1 MSDLKTCDHR
11 GAISHVNAKGTSGVI
26 AMKIEKMDEGNDLDL
41 VRLCLR
47 GEEAG
52 TSGLMDRYGP
62 HLLAAG
68 LNVLMNREDAEDVV
82 QETFCRAFR
91 HLDRFDGARS
101 FRTWLFAI
109 WYRRCMDVF
118 RKRSRFRRF
127 FAKFAAESR
136 PARWTSNPPVKD
148 EGPLPVAVLGVLSP
162 RERTVLS
169 LWAGDDRPLKDIAAI
184 MNCSP
189 GTVRVHLFRARK
201 KARALLEGTHE
212 RLPHR

>member
-1 MSDLKTCDHR
+1 M
-11 GAISHVNAKGTSGVI
+11 NNGT
-26 AMKIEKMDEGNDLDL
+26 MDEGNDLDL
-41 VRLCLR
+41 VRLCLS

-52 TSGLMDRYGP
+52 ASGLMDRYGP

-91 HLDRFDGARS
+91 HLNRFDGARS

-127 FAKFAAESR
+127 S
-136 PARWTSNPPVKD
+136 TGSPPR
-148 EGPLPVAVLGVLSP
+148 AVP
-162 RERTVLS
+162 R
-169 LWAGDDRPLKDIAAI
+169 G
-184 MNCSP
+184 
-189 GTVRVHLFRARK
+189 
-201 KARALLEGTHE
+201 
-212 RLPHR
+212 